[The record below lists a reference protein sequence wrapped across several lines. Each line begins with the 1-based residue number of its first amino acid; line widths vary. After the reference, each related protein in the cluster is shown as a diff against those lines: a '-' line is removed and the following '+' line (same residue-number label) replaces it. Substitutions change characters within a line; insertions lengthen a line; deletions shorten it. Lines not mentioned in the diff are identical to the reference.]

1 MQLFFTRAPY
11 CDVLVWRQNVP
22 QSVKDRARGFITGI
36 FSYSIYNGIICGY
49 LMFLLIY
56 STVKRNCK
64 ASIKLNMASI
74 WRLRMYVIELG
85 GIQNFKTVRYF
96 IKYHDINNYHGI

>member
-1 MQLFFTRAPY
+1 MQLFFTLAPY

-22 QSVKDRARGFITGI
+22 QSVKIGPEALSQVYIGI
-36 FSYSIYNGIICGY
+36 FSIYNGIICGY

-64 ASIKLNMASI
+64 TGVKLNVASI
-74 WRLRMYVIELG
+74 WRLRMYVMCTIM
-85 GIQNFKTVRYF
+85 KSVRY
-96 IKYHDINNYHGI
+96 INLNTI